1 MSSTFYLTVNDVATR
16 LSVSKDTI
24 WRWARLGTFPE
35 AVRLSAGATRW
46 RTPLLEAGGGERTYA
61 PQTIQARNGNSR
73 DDTDERAAPADDGN
87 HECSC
92 ISTTDWSLN
101 LLSGTVLGLSVR

>member
-35 AVRLSAGATRW
+35 AVRLSAGVTRW
-46 RTPLLEAGGGERTYA
+46 RLTDIEAWEA
-61 PQTIQARNGNSR
+61 SR
-73 DDTDERAAPADDGN
+73 
-87 HECSC
+87 
-92 ISTTDWSLN
+92 
-101 LLSGTVLGLSVR
+101 